1 MHKNINVYCRENVL
15 WSTGRQ
21 MSLGNLDDRHVFRMT
36 INNHKCHVS
45 GINEQ
50 IWQALLCSHVKV

>member
-1 MHKNINVYCRENVL
+1 MVL
-15 WSTGRQ
+15 V
-21 MSLGNLDDRHVFRMT
+21 NLDDRHVFRNDN

-50 IWQALLCSHVKV
+50 IWQALLCSDVKV

>member
-1 MHKNINVYCRENVL
+1 MYNENVL

-21 MSLGNLDDRHVFRMT
+21 MWPGNLDDIHVFRSDD
-36 INNHKCHVS
+36 NHKCHVS
-45 GINEQ
+45 GVNEQ